1 MKNMITILVLLC
13 VTVGCSSNQNLK
25 TANKTTSINGDNL
38 VVLSDE
44 ICNNFISDENK
55 IYGCGVGYSADIT
68 ISKSKALLNAKV
80 LVADVLFSNLNKKQS
95 HTITEDTPGEI
106 IKVYNS
112 EEMNVVFE
120 QSIPYYKIVYSK
132 TFKEKG
138 KYYRSFIV
146 VEYSRE
152 V

>member
-13 VTVGCSSNQNLK
+13 LAVGCSSNKNLK
-25 TANKTTSINGDNL
+25 TANKTTSITGENL
-38 VVLSDE
+38 VVLTDE
-44 ICNNFISDENK
+44 ICNNFISDEDT

-80 LVADVLFSNLNKKQS
+80 LVADILSSNLNKKQS
-95 HTITEDTPGEI
+95 HTITEDTPGGI

-112 EEMNVVFE
+112 EENNEVFE
-120 QSIPYYKIVYSK
+120 QSIPYYKVVYSK

-146 VEYSRE
+146 IEYNKE